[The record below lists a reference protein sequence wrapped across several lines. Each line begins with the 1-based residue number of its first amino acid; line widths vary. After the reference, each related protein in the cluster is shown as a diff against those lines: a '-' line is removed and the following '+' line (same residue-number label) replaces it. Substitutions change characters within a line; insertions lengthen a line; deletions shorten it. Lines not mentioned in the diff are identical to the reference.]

1 MLEMCQIVGDRNQ
14 LMTLLLLLAE
24 NVMNIILV
32 HFQDRYHIYGTS
44 LSFMAMQ
51 ILLGLTS
58 TGHCSSFE
66 CDNKRYSKDDL
77 NLLCGKLISALE
89 RLELLSEVC

>member
-32 HFQDRYHIYGTS
+32 HFQDRYDIYNTF
-44 LSFMAMQ
+44 LSFTVMQ
-51 ILLGLTS
+51 ILLG
-58 TGHCSSFE
+58 
-66 CDNKRYSKDDL
+66 
-77 NLLCGKLISALE
+77 
-89 RLELLSEVC
+89 

>member
-32 HFQDRYHIYGTS
+32 HFQD
-44 LSFMAMQ
+44 
-51 ILLGLTS
+51 
-58 TGHCSSFE
+58 SSFE

-89 RLELLSEVC
+89 RLELLSEDKTGHDLKVFRRLASSLKEISIQKSPV